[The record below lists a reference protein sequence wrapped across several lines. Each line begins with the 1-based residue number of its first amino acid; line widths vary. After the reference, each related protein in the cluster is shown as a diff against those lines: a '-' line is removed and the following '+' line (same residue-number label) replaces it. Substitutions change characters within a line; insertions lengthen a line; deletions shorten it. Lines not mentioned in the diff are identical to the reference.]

1 MGQTKGE
8 GRAPAEK
15 SQRVIESEAA
25 RRDRRERRQAEDA
38 YWAAQNGPVAVVR
51 ASSVRLPHRDVPC
64 AWCDRYVMDE
74 MACPNAKDIC
84 TDCCGE
90 D

>member
-1 MGQTKGE
+1 MATVHDDQ
-8 GRAPAEK
+8 GR
-15 SQRVIESEAA
+15 
-25 RRDRRERRQAEDA
+25 
-38 YWAAQNGPVAVVR
+38 
-51 ASSVRLPHRDVPC
+51 RLPHPDVPC
-64 AWCDRYVMDE
+64 AWCGRYVMDE